1 MIIPRPGLCGMEV
14 NLNDMPS
21 VKEQRE
27 ISTQRAA
34 PHAPCCTAPWL
45 ERGETW
51 KPQPLWNEKSGHQ
64 DREAEEHRAPL
75 PSRVFFFTY
84 FSAQFPRTSQ
94 SLFRKLNAYPLGEV
108 SQTPSSAHLKQSAS
122 ERLETHPAPQIHGL
136 TVTWKVNPLP
146 LFSKTQF
153 HPA

>member
-1 MIIPRPGLCGMEV
+1 MEV
-14 NLNDMPS
+14 NLNDMPG

-34 PHAPCCTAPWL
+34 PHAPCCTAPWR
-45 ERGETW
+45 ERGATW
-51 KPQPLWNEKSGHQ
+51 KPQPLAGCSQPLCNEKSGHQ

-75 PSRVFFFTY
+75 PSCVFFYLLFCTI
-84 FSAQFPRTSQ
+84 SQ
-94 SLFRKLNAYPLGEV
+94 SKPVSISQTESEV

-122 ERLETHPAPQIHGL
+122 EMLETHPAPQIHGL
-136 TVTWKVNPLP
+136 TVTLKVSPLP
-146 LFSKTQF
+146 LSSKTQF